1 MENLAIENKNMST
14 PNAVKT
20 NPVRLASHNV
30 TSPVTQSSRRRTD
43 WRRLFGLREMGVY
56 YALLLLMVALS
67 LVTTYLGKS
76 NYLSVLNLT
85 NIVYQSSLIAIM
97 AVAMTVILISGN
109 FDLSVA
115 SVAALS
121 AAILIGFADQIGFL
135 PACGFAMAVAICA
148 GLLNGSIVQFVGI
161 NAFIVT
167 LGTMTA
173 LRGVVLIFT
182 DGQSLSVEK
191 PEVIE
196 AMKAFESGR
205 LDSSLFV
212 MVAAILLLVF
222 GVVRTF
228 RAKKMGKPFTPAML
242 GMILAAVVLLGIS
255 WATGGKLMLPKP
267 VIYMAIF
274 TLIVWVTLSFTMVGR
289 RLYAVGGNPE
299 AARLSGINVV
309 RYKLLAFVLCS
320 ASAGFAGI
328 LFASRLRSINPA
340 ALSGAELAVIAAAI
354 LGGTSLFGGAGSVIK
369 TLAGALLL
377 YSLTNGFNIL
387 NLGAN
392 YQGLI
397 EGIVLIGA
405 AALYTVGN
413 NRSKAKAK

>member
-1 MENLAIENKNMST
+1 MFTVTREKIEPAQLKAGG
-14 PNAVKT
+14 P
-20 NPVRLASHNV
+20 
-30 TSPVTQSSRRRTD
+30 SSGVQKAD
-43 WRRLFGLREMGVY
+43 WKKLFSLREMGVY
-56 YALLLLMVALS
+56 YALLLLLITLS
-67 LVTTYLGKS
+67 FVTTYLGKS

-85 NIVYQSSLIAIM
+85 NIIYQSSLIAIM

-121 AAILIGFADQIGFL
+121 ATILIGFADQIGFL
-135 PACGFAMAVAICA
+135 PACGFAMTVAICA

-173 LRGVVLIFT
+173 LRGAVLIFT
-182 DGQSLSVEK
+182 DGHSLSVEN
-191 PEVIE
+191 PDVIL

-205 LDSSLFV
+205 VDSGPFLVALGIALIAITLVKFARVLSSARSITPS
-212 MVAAILLLVF
+212 MVGMGLAGIALLLLN
-222 GVVRTF
+222 
-228 RAKKMGKPFTPAML
+228 A
-242 GMILAAVVLLGIS
+242 LATSKI
-255 WATGGKLMLPKP
+255 MLPKP

-274 TLIVWVTLSFTMVGR
+274 TTVVWFVLSFTMVGR
-289 RLYAVGGNPE
+289 RLYAVGGNAE
-299 AARLSGINVV
+299 AARLSGINVL
-309 RYKLLAFVLCS
+309 RYKLLSFVLCS
-320 ASAGFAGI
+320 AAAGFAGI

-340 ALSGAELAVIAAAI
+340 ALSGAELSVIAAAI

-397 EGIVLIGA
+397 EGIVLISA

-413 NRSKAKAK
+413 NRSRKATH

>member
-1 MENLAIENKNMST
+1 MDNLAIENKKMST
-14 PNAVKT
+14 SA
-20 NPVRLASHNV
+20 PVESKPIRLASQN
-30 TSPVTQSSRRRTD
+30 TSELPPPAHRKTD
-43 WRRLFGLREMGVY
+43 WRRVFSLREMGVY
-56 YALLLLMVALS
+56 YALLLLLVGLS
-67 LVTTYLGKS
+67 FVTTYLGKS

-121 AAILIGFADQIGFL
+121 AAILIGYADQIGFL
-135 PACGFAMAVAICA
+135 PACAFAMAVAICA
-148 GLLNGSIVQFVGI
+148 GVLNGSIVQFVGI

-191 PEVIE
+191 PEVIA

-205 LDSSLFV
+205 LDGGWI
-212 MVAAILLLVF
+212 AIFLGVLLLVLSF
-222 GVVRTF
+222 FRVLRARPASRSISPAVLGMGVV
-228 RAKKMGKPFTPAML
+228 G
-242 GMILAAVVLLGIS
+242 VLLLVAS
-255 WATGGKLMLPKP
+255 WAAGGKILVPKP
-267 VIYMAIF
+267 VIYMAAF
-274 TLIVWVTLSFTMVGR
+274 TLIVWATLSFTMVGR
-289 RLYAVGGNPE
+289 RLYAVGGNAE

-320 ASAGFAGI
+320 AAAGFAGI

-413 NRSKAKAK
+413 SRSKGKSK

>member
-1 MENLAIENKNMST
+1 MFTVTREKIEPAQLKAGG
-14 PNAVKT
+14 P
-20 NPVRLASHNV
+20 
-30 TSPVTQSSRRRTD
+30 SSGVQKAD
-43 WRRLFGLREMGVY
+43 WKKLFSLREMGVY
-56 YALLLLMVALS
+56 YALLLLLITLS
-67 LVTTYLGKS
+67 FVTTYLGKS

-85 NIVYQSSLIAIM
+85 NIIYQSSLIAIM

-121 AAILIGFADQIGFL
+121 ATILIGFADQIGFL
-135 PACGFAMAVAICA
+135 PACGFAMTVAICA

-173 LRGVVLIFT
+173 LRGAVLIFT
-182 DGQSLSVEK
+182 DGHSLSVEN
-191 PEVIE
+191 PDVIL

-205 LDSSLFV
+205 VDSGPFLVALGVALIAITIVKFARVLSSARSITPS
-212 MVAAILLLVF
+212 MVGMGLAGIALLLLN
-222 GVVRTF
+222 
-228 RAKKMGKPFTPAML
+228 A
-242 GMILAAVVLLGIS
+242 LATSKI
-255 WATGGKLMLPKP
+255 MLPKP

-274 TLIVWVTLSFTMVGR
+274 TTVVWFVLSFTMVGR
-289 RLYAVGGNPE
+289 RLYAVGGNAE
-299 AARLSGINVV
+299 AARLSGINVL
-309 RYKLLAFVLCS
+309 RYKLLSFVLCS
-320 ASAGFAGI
+320 AAAGFAGI

-340 ALSGAELAVIAAAI
+340 ALSGAELSVIAAAI

-397 EGIVLIGA
+397 EGIVLISA

-413 NRSKAKAK
+413 NRSRKATH